1 MKKTLLLLPLLASF
15 LGQAFAAQPALA
27 LKDNDTWVMAGD
39 SITAQRLHTN
49 YIEAFFRTRYPQLHL
64 HFRNSGISGNRTG
77 SILDRFDYDVAAWK
91 PTIVSIELGM
101 NDVGGANPESPDCAA
116 GYVAGMKKLADNIRS
131 VSAQPLFI
139 SSSPVNDGS
148 VVGAWASV
156 RCQTIHPFTL
166 ALKELGQK
174 ENVPVVDQYHPL
186 IALWGPNKTLDDAN
200 SLAVRIR
207 LLKPENNVP
216 DLKTLQAF
224 AKSWEGKPAGI
235 PLGGDSVHPGPV
247 GQYMMASTILTALDV
262 DREVSSATLKPDGTV
277 VLAKNCKITDIV
289 SKDGKLTFTRLDERS
304 PWPLSPDAITATA
317 LMPEIADL
325 SRYNLTVSGLPAGQY
340 SVSMD
345 GKPVTTLSNKELA
358 KGWNMS
364 TISQGPVM
372 DRAVKINALVTELQ
386 GVLNNNWRA
395 ASKEKDQEKLAAA
408 QKAIDECEAKLQA
421 AVQPAPIHFEIALA
435 AK

>member
-1 MKKTLLLLPLLASF
+1 VKKTLLLLPLLASF